1 MLPGEV
7 QIKVKERTRKFCIPY
22 LNSYAFINS
31 QGYIL
36 EISEDR
42 QNIPVIKGLATSE
55 EQIIE
60 GQRIKEEDLENL
72 EIFIKIMNTFKDNNL
87 DNLVDVIEL
96 TDKNEYIVTME
107 KEQKIAYLGDKSNL
121 SNKIRYLQA
130 IIEETKGKVGE
141 IFVNGELNNKFKP
154 YFREK
159 MS

>member
-1 MLPGEV
+1 
-7 QIKVKERTRKFCIPY
+7 
-22 LNSYAFINS
+22 
-31 QGYIL
+31 
-36 EISEDR
+36 
-42 QNIPVIKGLATSE
+42 
-55 EQIIE
+55 
-60 GQRIKEEDLENL
+60 
-72 EIFIKIMNTFKDNNL
+72 
-87 DNLVDVIEL
+87 
-96 TDKNEYIVTME
+96 ME